1 MFKLPFCHDQTA
13 YIKLL
18 SYGTVTH
25 RVVKFN
31 GFSAFFDKIILSN
44 WNVTHLIKNKIDIVT
59 NIKTS

>member
-13 YIKLL
+13 YIRLL
-18 SYGTVTH
+18 SYRTLTH
-25 RVVKFN
+25 RVVNFK

-44 WNVTHLIKNKIDIVT
+44 RNVTHLIKNKIDVVT